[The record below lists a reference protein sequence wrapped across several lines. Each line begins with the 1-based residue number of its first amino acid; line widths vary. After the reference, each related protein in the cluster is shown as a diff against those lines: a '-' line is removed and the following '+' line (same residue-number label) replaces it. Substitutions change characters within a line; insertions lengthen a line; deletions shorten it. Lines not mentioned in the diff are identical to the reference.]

1 MSTSDTYRLLDT
13 PLDPPPPGERDELKD
28 HFYRHV
34 IHGVAILDAIA
45 AEYRVLLPAWQ
56 SGSPAPRA
64 VVLELAGTVAAV
76 IQSALRRAEV
86 FQSEPEAEFRP
97 MQLLGALEQ
106 LLYSLILLT
115 DDPDAVGEL
124 PLTVEELDDLFEAA
138 IIRDALS
145 DFPG

>member
-1 MSTSDTYRLLDT
+1 VSTSETYELIDA
-13 PLDPPPPGERDELKD
+13 PLEPPPPGERDEPKD

-56 SGSPAPRA
+56 SGSPVPRP

-86 FQSEPEAEFRP
+86 FQSAPEAEFRP
-97 MQLLGALEQ
+97 MQLIGALEQ
-106 LLYSLILLT
+106 LLYSLVLLT
-115 DDPDAVGEL
+115 DDPEAVGEL
-124 PLTVEELDDLFEAA
+124 PLAVEELDDLFEAA
-138 IIRDALS
+138 IIRDALA
-145 DFPG
+145 DGPG